1 MVVLTRD
8 MEVDPLAGSA
18 EFADDEE
25 TPHHDSGPSTTGLPE
40 GMAMDVEDD
49 DGGVGHMAD
58 EAKRRKERLRELKQK
73 LMGGR
78 AKTSTDQASN
88 RARDAP
94 LPKPV
99 FRSYNPTDEKFQE
112 ALAPKARAI
121 DIEEQIAD
129 TLQHSVVKP
138 VVEDDVDLTS
148 LAPRKPDWDLKR
160 DVASKLAKLER
171 RTHRA
176 IAELILDRLKGDDE
190 DGKGDLAAV
199 VELSTNPDNRAN
211 LDDDDD

>member
-1 MVVLTRD
+1 
-8 MEVDPLAGSA
+8 MEVDPLAG
-18 EFADDEE
+18 FVDDED
-25 TPHHDSGPSTTGLPE
+25 TGTTATTGLPE
-40 GMAMDVEDD
+40 GMTTTTMDVDD
-49 DGGVGHMAD
+49 EEGDGVGHMAD

-73 LMGGR
+73 LMGGK
-78 AKTSTDQASN
+78 AKTLGDQVSN
-88 RARDAP
+88 RAKDAP

-99 FRSYNPTDEKFQE
+99 FRSYNPTDTKFQE
-112 ALAPKARAI
+112 ALAPKAKAI

-129 TLQHSVVKP
+129 TLVHSVVKP

-176 IAELILDRLKGDDE
+176 IAELILDRLKGDE
-190 DGKGDLAAV
+190 DDPKGDLAAV
-199 VELSTNPDNRAN
+199 AELSTNNPDNNRAA
-211 LDDDDD
+211 LDDDDDDDDE